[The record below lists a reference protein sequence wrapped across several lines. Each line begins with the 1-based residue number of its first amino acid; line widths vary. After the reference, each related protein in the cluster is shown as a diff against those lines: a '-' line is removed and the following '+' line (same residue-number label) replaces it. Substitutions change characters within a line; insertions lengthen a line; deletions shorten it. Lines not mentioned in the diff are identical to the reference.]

1 MGVWAVAIEAPRL
14 SQLLDRARLVI
25 AATVD
30 EVTAYDDGRL
40 AVARLRVRAA
50 IKGTPPHGEVHVIE
64 MRNLPVPPAFVVGD
78 HVLTFLQPATRNS
91 YLDHRLPDGRYF
103 EPVRGY
109 GAVLKGSAAAVAR
122 SASLV
127 KRMVVP
133 LRTATPPEKAVRSLI
148 FDLLDA
154 PHALLVEDGAH
165 SLHVIPRLPATLTA
179 DEHHRLAAVLERPDL
194 PPRVQRA
201 LIEAIARTGLTQL
214 IPALRRLPATTPEVM
229 VTRWQAL
236 EDLGQ
241 PPE

>member
-1 MGVWAVAIEAPRL
+1 MSQPAEKVRTPFDKYIPSIVEGLRVSGLDLLETNRLPLMLSPSTSLRTCLSKHWVGVFDGLLGAGSFRVATSRLPDPAWKETRTQSASRYRALALGVWAVAIEAPRL
-14 SQLLDRARLVI
+14 SQLLDRARLVV

-133 LRTATPPEKAVRSLI
+133 VDPGITPTPCH
-148 FDLLDA
+148 
-154 PHALLVEDGAH
+154 HA
-165 SLHVIPRLPATLTA
+165 
-179 DEHHRLAAVLERPDL
+179 
-194 PPRVQRA
+194 
-201 LIEAIARTGLTQL
+201 
-214 IPALRRLPATTPEVM
+214 
-229 VTRWQAL
+229 
-236 EDLGQ
+236 
-241 PPE
+241 